1 MGNPSGV
8 QPASPRT
15 GNRSLL
21 DLIAEVTGERPSG
34 TQDSLR
40 LTEDLHLDSLGRV
53 QLQSSL
59 EQQLGLEF
67 AGDALSNL
75 ETLGQLRALIA
86 AETSRAESPLRR
98 VVSIFAL

>member
-1 MGNPSGV
+1 M
-8 QPASPRT
+8 
-15 GNRSLL
+15 
-21 DLIAEVTGERPSG
+21 IAEVSGERPSG
-34 TQDSLR
+34 SDDSLR

-67 AGDALSNL
+67 ADDALSNL

-86 AETSRAESPLRR
+86 EETGAQSTPTTAAPQSAAQPTSEPAPSSPAPEAAGGTP
-98 VVSIFAL
+98 F